1 MTLRILAASSI
12 VALVIVYATLSGRWV
27 ATSGTW
33 YQSLEQPAWQ
43 PPPVVFGLIWPYN
56 FVMLIV
62 VGIVMAMNAAP
73 ARVGVFIT
81 ALAISVVLALTW
93 AYQFYVPHNLALA
106 AIALTACAVATL
118 PLLAV
123 AFSERLW
130 LGLVLVPYQ
139 IWLFLAASLSW
150 GYVSTQTP

>member
-1 MTLRILAASSI
+1 MTLRILTAAAI
-12 VALVIVYATLSGRWV
+12 VALVIVYAALSGRWV

-43 PPPVVFGLIWPYN
+43 PPSVVFGLIWPYN

-62 VGIVMAMNAAP
+62 VGVFMAINAAP
-73 ARVGVFIT
+73 ARVVVFIT
-81 ALAISVVLALTW
+81 ALAISVLLALTW
-93 AYQFYVPHNLALA
+93 AYQFYVPHNLTLA
-106 AIALTACAVATL
+106 AIALTACAVVTL
-118 PLLAV
+118 PLLVV

-150 GYVSTQTP
+150 GYVSTHAP